1 MSVKRNPPLVTNQI
15 SCSLNLASTQQVVLL
30 IHSTNQVRKHRQL
43 LHATER
49 LIMRSETK
57 STRASATRDL
67 NLRILALH

>member
-43 LHATER
+43 HATER
-49 LIMRSETK
+49 LIMISETK
-57 STRASATRDL
+57 STRASAMRDL